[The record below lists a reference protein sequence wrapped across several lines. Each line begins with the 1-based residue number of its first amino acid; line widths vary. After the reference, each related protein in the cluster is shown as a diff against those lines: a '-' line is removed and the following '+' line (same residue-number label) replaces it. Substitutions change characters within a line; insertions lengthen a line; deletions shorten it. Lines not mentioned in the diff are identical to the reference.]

1 MFVLFVVV
9 PFVVVELS
17 RVVVCSLPMLLVL
30 VVVALS
36 ELVADELSLTTALLI
51 VAFVK
56 YLPFS
61 KSAILPCGV
70 SLYFCLFSLLDEEL
84 AEFFALLSDSSL
96 LLVPSVELSTILST
110 FVDESEFVPLEFA
123 LVSVLEVSSPLCLFT

>member
-17 RVVVCSLPMLLVL
+17 RVVICSLPVL
-30 VVVALS
+30 VVLFVVALS
-36 ELVADELSLTTALLI
+36 ELVAVELSLTTALLI

-61 KSAILPCGV
+61 RSAILPCGV

-84 AEFFALLSDSSL
+84 AEFFALLSDSSI
-96 LLVPSVELSTILST
+96 LLVSSLELSAILSA
-110 FVDESEFVPLEFA
+110 FFD
-123 LVSVLEVSSPLCLFT
+123 